1 MVGGRILRLDSELRK
16 RLKLLRLTPM
26 LRMYSI
32 SLADSD
38 GTVTPRAGGAFFGC
52 CVVFRCLGIEHSYCI
67 GTNIS
72 DVWRAPVAPIVPR
85 KFASSS

>member
-1 MVGGRILRLDSELRK
+1 MAGGRIFRLDSELRK

-32 SLADSD
+32 SLADSV
-38 GTVTPRAGGAFFGC
+38 GTVTPGAGRAFLRC
-52 CVVFRCLGIEHSYCI
+52 CVVFRCLGIEHSHCI

-72 DVWRAPVAPIVPR
+72 DV
-85 KFASSS
+85 